1 MIKASI
7 SFVFKDIY
15 TCIYKLIILKFIVF
29 AKKLLE
35 KIFSACLILKCA
47 IRQNPLYNLSEEE
60 TNHLFLQN

>member
-15 TCIYKLIILKFIVF
+15 IYKLILLKFIVF

-35 KIFSACLILKCA
+35 KIFSACLIPKCA